1 MSYNNVIENETFRLL
16 DPSDPKKSLIIEITD
31 GKFAGIQY
39 SYGVIEF
46 NIENKDQEDEH
57 GKMRFDIV
65 PEDPTQTHL
74 IDDEEFIE
82 TVGNILMSIL
92 EGSLE
97 SGDYRIE
104 KESDVPDSKE

>member
-1 MSYNNVIENETFRLL
+1 MSYNSLIEDESFRLL
-16 DPSDPKKSLIIEITD
+16 DPSDPNKSLIIEINE
-31 GKFAGIQY
+31 GPFAGIQY

-57 GKMRFDIV
+57 GRMHFEVV

-74 IDDEEFIE
+74 IEDKEFIE

-97 SGDYRIE
+97 SGDYRLE
-104 KESDVPDSKE
+104 KEDNVSDSEE